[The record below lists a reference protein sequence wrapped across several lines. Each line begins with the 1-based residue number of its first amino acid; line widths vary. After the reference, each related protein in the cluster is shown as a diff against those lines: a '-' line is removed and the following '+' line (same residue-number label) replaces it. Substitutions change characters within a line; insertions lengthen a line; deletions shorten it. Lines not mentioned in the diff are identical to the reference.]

1 MPPTDT
7 GLTRD
12 PPTGIPPG
20 FIGGFIGGF
29 RSGST
34 LLVNLLGLHPDITAW
49 YETKF
54 LPEALRWLRVL
65 HSPDEIESEMAL
77 SSPPQPA
84 GFGVG
89 AVATRMRL
97 QMEYDDARLRGLSPS
112 GKRHYEQYPLG
123 ADRIHYSLQE
133 AMEALDRWQLSTSG
147 TEDGDTVARA
157 TAELIRGLGERHLAA
172 EPAPLLINKTPELPR
187 FGAELRECLGPHKMI
202 LLIRDGRD
210 VVRSAAALRWA
221 EPGRLAYLWREL
233 ILQSREAARGAPGD
247 YVEVRYEDLV
257 AAPAPTLD
265 KVCDFLQV
273 PAAGTEMV
281 ETYGR
286 LAAVPIG
293 FSATTPP
300 PSDGALDEICIREAG
315 DLLADLG
322 YLS

>member
-1 MPPTDT
+1 
-7 GLTRD
+7 
-12 PPTGIPPG
+12 
-20 FIGGFIGGF
+20 
-29 RSGST
+29 
-34 LLVNLLGLHPDITAW
+34 LGLHPQITAW

-65 HSPDEIESEMAL
+65 RRPDEIESEMAL

-84 GFGVG
+84 GFSAGS
-89 AVATRMRL
+89 VAGRMRL
-97 QMEYDDARLRGLSPS
+97 QMEYDEARLRGVSPS

-133 AMEALDRWQLSTSG
+133 AIEALDQWQFATAG
-147 TEDGDTVARA
+147 PENGDTVACA
-157 TAELIRGLGERHLAA
+157 TAELIRRLGERHLAA
-172 EPAPLLINKTPELPR
+172 EPAPLLVNKTPELPR

-233 ILQSREAARGAPGD
+233 ILQSREAARGAPAG
-247 YVEVRYEDLV
+247 YLEVRYEDLV
-257 AAPAPTLD
+257 AAPATTLD
-265 KVCDFLQV
+265 RICDFFHV
-273 PAAGTEMV
+273 PIAGMEMV
-281 ETYGR
+281 TTYER
-286 LAAVPIG
+286 LAGVPIS
-293 FSATTPP
+293 SAVVPTPQ
-300 PSDGALDEICIREAG
+300 PSDVALDEVSLREAG